1 MYCSWFL
8 EFIVWIPFDGGSFI
22 SLSYPGTLNIGARC
36 CWFLS
41 NWSIAT
47 LLHLWKIRKYISVLK
62 FMSSRRKS
70 SVFEHIE
77 RWHHSWFPFSIAYI
91 PKQFMPWADHGMLSN
106 IWTFWVFIEYGNVK
120 NYSVLCGVWNSV
132 MLLFMVWV
140 SNWAKRREN
149 TTILSDM
156 RCWKLLHIIDDYA
169 KGFEETASSQWFN

>member
-106 IWTFWVFIEYGNVK
+106 IWTFWVFIEYGNVR
-120 NYSVLCGVWNSV
+120 NYYVEFEIVLCCYLWFEFQIEPREGRT
-132 MLLFMVWV
+132 LLFYQTWDVG
-140 SNWAKRREN
+140 SYS
-149 TTILSDM
+149 I
-156 RCWKLLHIIDDYA
+156 
-169 KGFEETASSQWFN
+169 